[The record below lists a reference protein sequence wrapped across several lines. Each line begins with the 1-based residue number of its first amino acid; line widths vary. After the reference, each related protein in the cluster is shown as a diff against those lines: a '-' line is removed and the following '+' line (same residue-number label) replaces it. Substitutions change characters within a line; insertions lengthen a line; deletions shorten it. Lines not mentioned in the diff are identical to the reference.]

1 MEPKNEIV
9 KYLAKKN
16 IRKQME
22 KGKKLLLVVPVYN
35 EENIIE
41 NKLTELYEYLTNLGF
56 QFLLAIV
63 VDFSGD
69 RSVDICRTFANRHA
83 NVSLIVHEE
92 KLGRGLAVREAWEK
106 FTGDYYAFIDA
117 DLSTGLEIIQIALE
131 KMERGDVDLITA
143 SRYVNGA
150 SARRPP
156 LRKKVSKLYNLGL
169 RLIFKENI
177 QDHQCGF
184 KLLKKESKEKI
195 LHNTKINSWFWDTEL
210 LIISNALGFKILEI
224 PVNWKEEKYKN
235 TSLMR
240 LVKDIYLHGTG
251 IIRLKGEIENIRKSE
266 TV

>member
-1 MEPKNEIV
+1 
-9 KYLAKKN
+9 
-16 IRKQME
+16 ME
-22 KGKKLLLVVPVYN
+22 KGKTLLLVVPVYN

-41 NKLTELYEYLTNLGF
+41 NKLGRLYEYLTSIGVCFSLV
-56 QFLLAIV
+56 IV

-69 RSVDICRTFANRHA
+69 KSVDICKTFARTHS
-83 NVSLIVHEE
+83 NVNLIVHEK

-117 DLSTGLEIIQIALE
+117 DLSTGLQIIKIAVERMELE
-131 KMERGDVDLITA
+131 DIDIITA
-143 SRYVNGA
+143 SRYLDGA

-169 RLIFKENI
+169 RLIFKEKI

-184 KLLKKESKEKI
+184 KLLSRESKEKI
-195 LHNTKINSWFWDTEL
+195 LHSTKIDSWFWDTEL
-210 LIISNALGFKILEI
+210 LVIASAVGLKILEV

-235 TSLMR
+235 TQLTR

-251 IIRLKGEIENIRKSE
+251 IIKLKGEIESIRKKSHLGDNMQ
-266 TV
+266 

>member
-1 MEPKNEIV
+1 
-9 KYLAKKN
+9 
-16 IRKQME
+16 ME
-22 KGKKLLLVVPVYN
+22 KEKKLLLVVPVYN

-41 NKLTELYEYLTNLGF
+41 NKLIKLHEYLTHLGI

-63 VDFSGD
+63 ADFSGD
-69 RSVDICRTFANRHA
+69 KSVDICRTFVNKHA
-83 NVSLIVHEE
+83 NVSIIVHEE

-117 DLSTGLEIIQIALE
+117 DLSTGLEIIKIALE
-131 KMERGDVDLITA
+131 RMERGDINLITA

-184 KLLKKESKEKI
+184 KLLSKESKEKI
-195 LHNTKINSWFWDTEL
+195 LHNTKIDSWFWDTEL
-210 LIISNALGFKILEI
+210 LVIANAVGLKILEV
-224 PVNWKEEKYKN
+224 PVNWKEEKYRN
-235 TSLMR
+235 TSLIR

-251 IIRLKGEIENIRKSE
+251 IIKLKGEIESIRKGDI
-266 TV
+266 